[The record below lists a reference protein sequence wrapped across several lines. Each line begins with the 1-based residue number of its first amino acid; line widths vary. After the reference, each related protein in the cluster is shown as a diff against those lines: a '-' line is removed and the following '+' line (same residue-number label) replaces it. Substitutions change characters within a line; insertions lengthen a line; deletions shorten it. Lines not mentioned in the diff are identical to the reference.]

1 MGERI
6 VHVPVQGAWSRH
18 VRAGEGGLETGRGGR
33 GGRFHRPG
41 QLAVYLAD
49 SDATAWAEWYR
60 WLAEQAYPPDQGLP
74 RDLHRIA
81 VDLDTVIDLKR
92 SASRSYCPM
101 ANGSTR
107 RACTAAPVD
116 EIAISLLD
124 MDDPAQSC
132 FVRLTGPPGSGKS
145 QVARAIAYRL
155 WASRGRTVGE
165 RHGVPFYGFVELQPG
180 PSSDEFFFR
189 YDYVPVAGNGGQVQL
204 VDSAFVAAMRTA
216 TRGR

>member
-18 VRAGEGGLETGRGGR
+18 VRAGEGGLEAGRGGR

-81 VDLDTVIDLKR
+81 VDFDTVVDLS
-92 SASRSYCPM
+92 SA
-101 ANGSTR
+101 ATR
-107 RACTAAPVD
+107 KAAGVP
-116 EIAISLLD
+116 ERLR
-124 MDDPAQSC
+124 PAQSQWAAFQERADRWRAKGAQGVLYSSAARTGSLC
-132 FVRLTGPPGSGKS
+132 LCVFRVAERPTGEQISVTMANRL
-145 QVARAIAYRL
+145 ADMHEIA
-155 WASRGRTVGE
+155 
-165 RHGVPFYGFVELQPG
+165 
-180 PSSDEFFFR
+180 PS
-189 YDYVPVAGNGGQVQL
+189 
-204 VDSAFVAAMRTA
+204 
-216 TRGR
+216 